1 MADVLSGGVM
11 KGYQKMRERAEA
23 TIRYGTPDM
32 PVSSMVPDT
41 VKNATEVTGT
51 DPFGSFSSSTSSRA
65 MIWHT
70 NPRGSQSPQPWARG
84 QMGTV
89 RNMNSGSNLVGVQAE
104 GNY

>member
-1 MADVLSGGVM
+1 MSPVLSGAQV

-23 TIRYGTPDM
+23 TLRFGTPDM
-32 PVSSMVPDT
+32 PVGSQVPDT
-41 VKNATEVTGT
+41 VKNATEMSGA
-51 DPFGSFSSSTSSRA
+51 DPYASFSSSTTSKA

-70 NPRGSQSPQPWARG
+70 NPRGSMSPQPWAKG

-89 RNMNSGSNLVGVQAE
+89 RNMNSGGNLLGVQAE